1 MASLS
6 AEDVVLLAI
15 SFFLMAI
22 LGPIALNE
30 IFGANTTGW
39 STTVK
44 TIFQTLLPILWL
56 IGVAIRYVP
65 RRGGG
70 GP

>member
-39 STTVK
+39 TSTVK
-44 TIFQTLLPILWL
+44 TIFQTLLPILWV
-56 IGVAIRYVP
+56 IGVAIRYIP
-65 RRGGG
+65 RTR
-70 GP
+70 